1 MDQEPRTVEE
11 ELTALQ
17 HVVEAQRKRLINMGM
32 VVDRLHQERNT
43 AKNILEAVC
52 IAKLKEI
59 LEQPD
64 GLMSQADQILRE
76 MG

>member
-1 MDQEPRTVEE
+1 MESEPRTVEE

-17 HVVEAQRKRLINMGM
+17 HVVEAQRKRLIHQGI
-32 VVDRLHQERNT
+32 VVDRLYQERNT
-43 AKNILEAVC
+43 MKNMLEAIC

-59 LEQPD
+59 QESPD
-64 GLMSQADQILRE
+64 GLMSQADDILRE